1 MRCILMNK
9 NTPVLEAEYNSG
21 VGVFINVYELF
32 NMDYAPYHL
41 RISCVELSEWFKNRG
56 IPSFRD
62 QLDLLMHRL
71 NVHAPSELLDK
82 AFGLSLS
89 DPYWLKPKDLDIFYD
104 KINFFENDFEY
115 APFMD
120 ASLSKNSDRIQNES
134 SLYSPNNTTDGML
147 RKAWIIEDG
156 IRYLLKG
163 GYRSETLQP
172 FNEVLASEICRILGF
187 NHVEYSLAIY
197 KDMVVSKCP
206 CFIDIN
212 TELITARQIM
222 DDTIDDYD
230 SYIKK
235 LESEGIEDARIKMEN
250 MFILDYLMLNE
261 DRHLNNF
268 GIIRNVN
275 TLKWMGVAPI
285 FDNGQSLNI
294 QYYDDN
300 EMYVVGEGKFFYEIK
315 SFNEI
320 IQVVQDL
327 NRIDIDKLQD
337 LPAWFDDLLQQYQH
351 MTYYSDQRIHKLC
364 VLLNRQIHNLKFF
377 LSS

>member
-1 MRCILMNK
+1 MNK
-9 NTPVLEAEYNSG
+9 NTPVLEVEYMSG
-21 VGVFINVYELF
+21 VGVFTNIYALYNT
-32 NMDYAPYHL
+32 DYMPYHL
-41 RISCVELSEWFKNRG
+41 YVSCVELSEWFKNRG

-89 DPYWLKPKDLDIFYD
+89 DPYWLKPKDLDISYD

-120 ASLSKNSDRIQNES
+120 ASLSKNSDCIQNES

-163 GYRSETLQP
+163 GYKNETLQP
-172 FNEVLASEICRILGF
+172 FNEVLVSEICRRLGF
-187 NHVEYSLAIY
+187 DHVEYSLTIY

-206 CFIDIN
+206 CFIDVN

-222 DDTIDDYD
+222 DDSIDDYD

-235 LESEGIEDARIKMEN
+235 LESEGIGDARIKMEN

-275 TLKWMGVAPI
+275 TLKWVDVAPI

-300 EMYVVGEGKFFYEIK
+300 EMHVVGEGKFFYEIK
-315 SFNEI
+315 PFREI
-320 IQVVQDL
+320 IQVIQDL

-337 LPAWFDDLLQQYQH
+337 LPAWFDDLLHQYQH

>member
-1 MRCILMNK
+1 MNK
-9 NTPVLEAEYNSG
+9 NTPVLEVEYMSG
-21 VGVFINVYELF
+21 VGVFTNIYALYNT
-32 NMDYAPYHL
+32 DYMPYHL
-41 RISCVELSEWFKNRG
+41 YVSCVELSEWFKNRG

-89 DPYWLKPKDLDIFYD
+89 DPYWLKPIDLDISYD

-120 ASLSKNSDRIQNES
+120 ASLSKNTNCIQNES

-163 GYRSETLQP
+163 GYKNETLQP
-172 FNEVLASEICRILGF
+172 FNEVLASEICRRLGF
-187 NHVEYSLAIY
+187 DHVEYSLAIY
-197 KDMVVSKCP
+197 KDIVVSKCP

-212 TELITARQIM
+212 TELVTGRQIM
-222 DDTIDDYD
+222 DDSIDDYD

-275 TLKWMGVAPI
+275 TLKWVDVAPI

-300 EMYVVGEGKFFYEIK
+300 EMHVVGEGKFFYEIK

-327 NRIDIDKLQD
+327 NRIDIDTLQD
-337 LPAWFDDLLQQYQH
+337 LPAWFDDLLHQYQH

>member
-134 SLYSPNNTTDGML
+134 SLYSPNNTADGML
-147 RKAWIIEDG
+147 KKAWIIEDG

-163 GYRSETLQP
+163 GYKSETLQP
-172 FNEVLASEICRILGF
+172 FNEVLASEICRRLGF
-187 NHVEYSLAIY
+187 DHVEYTLAIY

-206 CFIDIN
+206 CFIDVN
-212 TELITARQIM
+212 SELITARQIM

-275 TLKWMGVAPI
+275 TLKWVDVAPI

-300 EMYVVGEGKFFYEIK
+300 EMHVVGEGKFFYEIK

>member
-147 RKAWIIEDG
+147 KKAWIIEDG

-163 GYRSETLQP
+163 GHKSETLQP
-172 FNEVLASEICRILGF
+172 FNEVLASEICRRLGF
-187 NHVEYSLAIY
+187 DHVEYTLAIY

-206 CFIDIN
+206 CFIDVN

-275 TLKWMGVAPI
+275 TLKWVDVAPI

-300 EMYVVGEGKFFYEIK
+300 EMHVVGEGKFFYEIK

>member
-1 MRCILMNK
+1 MCGCIMEKKNMRCILMNK
-9 NTPVLEAEYNSG
+9 NTPVLEAEYMSG
-21 VGVFINVYELF
+21 VGVFTNIYALYNT
-32 NMDYAPYHL
+32 DYMPYHL
-41 RISCVELSEWFKNRG
+41 RNSNSLCVQLNEWFKNRG

-62 QLDLLMHRL
+62 RLDLLMHRL

-89 DPYWLKPKDLDIFYD
+89 DQYWLKPKDLDISYD

-115 APFMD
+115 APFRD
-120 ASLSKNSDRIQNES
+120 ASLSKNSDCIQNES

-163 GYRSETLQP
+163 GYKNETLQP
-172 FNEVLASEICRILGF
+172 FNEVLASEICRRLGF
-187 NHVEYSLAIY
+187 DHVEYSLTIY
-197 KDMVVSKCP
+197 KDMVIVR
-206 CFIDIN
+206 IDKRAPSTSLYLNNEQVLDKKI
-212 TELITARQIM
+212 
-222 DDTIDDYD
+222 
-230 SYIKK
+230 IKK

-275 TLKWMGVAPI
+275 TLKWVDVAPI

-294 QYYDDN
+294 QYYD
-300 EMYVVGEGKFFYEIK
+300 EYKFFYEIK
-315 SFNEI
+315 SFKEI

-337 LPAWFDDLLQQYQH
+337 LPAWFDDLLHQYQH